1 MIPNKHRVVPA
12 HEWITEAQSRLCMQ
26 DSPKDDWCPLCDQ
39 VLDTKGH
46 HSRTCCAGGDRTRRH
61 NSTRNQVF
69 RTAAVALPSAE
80 LEKPGLLPPSPCST
94 SPDANLRRPA
104 DIYLPSWKQGSP
116 VALDFAITAPQ
127 RPEIVASAACEDLAA
142 ATAYSQTKRLHA
154 NTEAECNAVGLVFV
168 PMVAETTGAWSSEAL
183 VELKRIAKAAARRSA
198 EDPSKALHS
207 LLESTSVCIR
217 RANAK
222 AHLSRRSAAA
232 RAWVP
237 SAPTV

>member
-1 MIPNKHRVVPA
+1 MPPLRPS
-12 HEWITEAQSRLCMQ
+12 SR
-26 DSPKDDWCPLCDQ
+26 
-39 VLDTKGH
+39 H

-69 RTAAVALPSAE
+69 RAATVALPSAE
-80 LEKPGLLPPSPCST
+80 LEKPGLLPPSPCNT
-94 SPDANLRRPA
+94 SPGANLRRPA
-104 DIYLPSWKQGSP
+104 DIYLPAWKQGSP

-127 RPEIVASAACEDLAA
+127 RPEIIATAACEDLAA

-154 NTEAECNAVGLVFV
+154 NTEAECEATGLVFV

-183 VELKRIAKAAARRSA
+183 LELKRIAKAAARKTA
-198 EDPSKALHS
+198 EDPSNALHS
-207 LLESTSVCIR
+207 RLESTSVCIR

-222 AHLSRRSAAA
+222 AHLARRAADA

-237 SAPTV
+237 PALTF